1 MKSFWNIYVLYVEEN
16 NSKYTYAVK
25 SRYNTLQGPLEERIT
40 DGKVLY
46 ERIFTIQAFYGNGH
60 GTVKKSDTGWK
71 A

>member
-1 MKSFWNIYVLYVEEN
+1 MKSFWNIHVSYIEEN

-25 SRYNTLQGPLEERIT
+25 PRYNALQGRSEESIA

-46 ERIFTIQAFYGNGH
+46 ERMLTIQASYRNDH